1 MLRRIF
7 GLQSKEGAIDWRNMH
22 NEKLHIFTL
31 NNNVFG
37 LCPLSNVSKNTNILE
52 IGSVPILW

>member
-7 GLQSKEGAIDWRNMH
+7 GLQSKRGAIDWRSMH
-22 NEKLHIFTL
+22 NEKLDIFTW

-37 LCPLSNVSKNTNILE
+37 LCPSSNVSKNTNFLE
-52 IGSVPILW
+52 TGSVPILW